1 MTSSTPQPKTMKA
14 WFAQNYGGPEV
25 LTLQEQPLPVP
36 GDNEVLVKIYAT
48 TVSSGDARVRAL
60 NMPQGFK
67 LIGRLALGFTRPRQP
82 ILGTDLAGTVQSVG
96 KRVTSFKPGD
106 AVVAFPGAAMRCHA
120 QYRAVSV
127 KKAIALMPA
136 TLSFEHAAS
145 ILFGGTA
152 ALHFLRKAQ
161 VVAGDKVLI
170 IGASGAVGSACVQL
184 ARHLGASV
192 TGVTSGTN
200 LELVQSLGARVVI
213 DYTQHDFTQAP
224 NTYDV
229 IIDTVAASSF
239 AACRNK
245 LNEHGRYVS
254 VAGGLAESLA
264 RPFGTK
270 KPIGGPA
277 PERAEDL
284 HELMKLAA
292 SGTLKPVIDR
302 TYRFDQ
308 MVQAHAHVDTGR
320 KRGSVV
326 VTNIHDQ

>member
-1 MTSSTPQPKTMKA
+1 MTSPTTHPKTMRA
-14 WFAQNYGGPEV
+14 WLAQNYGGPEV

-67 LIGRLALGFTRPRQP
+67 LIGRLAMGFTRPRQP
-82 ILGTDLAGTVQSVG
+82 IMGTDLAGTVQSVG
-96 KRVTSFKPGD
+96 KNVTSFKPGD
-106 AVVAFPGAAMRCHA
+106 AVVAFPGTAMRCHA
-120 QYRAVSV
+120 QYRVV
-127 KKAIALMPA
+127 PIKKPIALMPA
-136 TLSFEHAAS
+136 TLSFEDAAS
-145 ILFGGTA
+145 MLFGGTT

-161 VVAGDKVLI
+161 VVAGQRVLV

-200 LELVQSLGARVVI
+200 AELVRSLGASVVI
-213 DYTQHDFTQAP
+213 DYTQHDFTKSP
-224 NTYDV
+224 ETYDV

-239 AACRNK
+239 AACRAK

-270 KPIGGPA
+270 KPIGGPV
-277 PERAEDL
+277 PERAGDL

-292 SGTLKPVIDR
+292 SGAFKPVIDR

-308 MVQAHAHVDTGR
+308 MVEAHEHVDAGR

-326 VTNIHDQ
+326 VANIHDQ